1 MQELDIGL
9 ALIGGLV
16 LILGL
21 FSRRLRQSAIN
32 ANMLALGAGVVA
44 GPLVFDL
51 LDVSRWLQQEVALEH
66 IARITLAISLME
78 VALRLPKREFL
89 QHLGSYATILL
100 LLMPAMWLTS
110 SLLVAIIL
118 GLPLWVAL
126 LIGAVV
132 TPTDPVVSSSIVTGP
147 LAEESLP
154 GRIRHTLSAESGA
167 NDGLAYA
174 FVVLPILVLEGSV
187 AEALPQWILET
198 VLVQVGAAAL
208 LGAGAGLVA
217 GRLLLWSEAT
227 RSIERE
233 PMMVFTLALSLST
246 LGVATLFGTDGLL
259 AVFVAGVIFHLTVGR
274 HEDVEV
280 EPVQGAVD
288 QFFTIPI
295 FALIGMAIPF
305 QEWLDLGW
313 AGIALVAAIL
323 AFRRLPG
330 MLIVHRWVDPI
341 RSWSDVLFLGWFGPI
356 GIAALYYANYSLGH
370 TGLEEVWVVG
380 SLIIVSSIVVHGA
393 TAAPLT
399 RLYARINGKLG
410 SSEGS
415 G

>member
-1 MQELDIGL
+1 MNELDIGL
-9 ALIGGLV
+9 ALFGGLV
-16 LILGL
+16 LVLGL
-21 FSRRLRQSAIN
+21 YSRRLRQSAVN
-32 ANMLALGAGVVA
+32 SNMLALAAGIIA
-44 GPLVFDL
+44 GPLVLDF
-51 LDVSRWLQQEVALEH
+51 LDVSRWLPQEVALEH

-89 QHLGSYATILL
+89 RHLGSYAVILL
-100 LLMPAMWLTS
+100 VLMPAMWLTS
-110 SLLVAIIL
+110 SLLVALIL
-118 GLPLWVAL
+118 GFPLWVAL

-147 LAEESLP
+147 LAEENLP

-167 NDGLAYA
+167 NDGLAYP
-174 FVVLPILVLEGSV
+174 FVVLPILVFEGSF
-187 AEALPQWILET
+187 AEALPRW
-198 VLVQVGAAAL
+198 VLHTLLVEVGAAVL

-246 LGVATLFGTDGLL
+246 LGVATLLGTEGLL
-259 AVFVAGVIFHLTVGR
+259 AVFVAGVVFHLKVGR

-295 FALIGMAIPF
+295 FALIGMTIPF
-305 QEWLDLGW
+305 HEWLDLGW
-313 AGIALVAAIL
+313 TGIALVVAIL

-330 MLIVHRWVDPI
+330 MLIVHRWVDPL

-370 TGLEEVWVVG
+370 TGLEDVWIVG
-380 SLIIVSSIVVHGA
+380 SLIIVASIVVHGA

-399 RLYARINGKLG
+399 RLYARINGKQ
-410 SSEGS
+410 SASEES